1 MRLPLSGMLKLGIGY
16 LSNLVNTVAPDQLD
30 EGTRKTVQKTVA
42 TIYTAAK
49 NWGPDLVAA
58 SENDLDDQVLKEG
71 IEICESVARKY
82 DLQLNPIILP
92 L

>member
-1 MRLPLSGMLKLGIGY
+1 MKLPLGGMLKLGIGY
-16 LSNLVNTVAPDQLD
+16 LSNLVNSVAPDELD
-30 EGTRKTVQKTVA
+30 EGTRKTVQKAVA

-58 SENDLDDQVLKEG
+58 SENDLDDQVLKEAV
-71 IEICESVARKY
+71 EICESVARKY
-82 DLQLNPIILP
+82 GLELNPIILT